1 MTTSEAAYVAGI
13 VDGEGTIN
21 IAEGWCARKR
31 GNSYHP
37 RLSVGSTSKKLV
49 DCLIRVFGGRSTAR
63 KVPSNPKAKD
73 QWCWYLNGYEA
84 VTLLLEIRPF
94 LVIKPLQA
102 NLVLAVPRFR
112 EFTGKRARGRN
123 WTPTELAQGAEA
135 YACMHRL
142 NKRGR

>member
-1 MTTSEAAYVAGI
+1 VTLSETAYVAGI

-21 IAEGWCARKR
+21 IARAKTRK
-31 GNSYHP
+31 SYQV
-37 RLSVGSTSKKLV
+37 RMSVGSTSRRLV
-49 DCLIRVFGGRSTAR
+49 DYLLRTFGGNSTAR
-63 KVPSNPKAKD
+63 KVLSNPKAKD